1 MAVLVGCL
9 GMAALTSGSA
19 RATGADTTT
28 PLAKATA
35 QLVADAL
42 QANQGLLAER
52 AVVARRLAELDRAR
66 ARYLPSL
73 DFQSRYTRADGGRT
87 IEFPLGDLLNP
98 VYAALDAQLD
108 GTRDRCAA
116 HLVDALGGAQQA
128 EEDRRKRTFFTF
140 FR

>member
-52 AVVARRLAELDRAR
+52 AVVARRFAELDRAR

-98 VYAALDAQLD
+98 VYAALDAQLVAQ
-108 GTRDRCAA
+108 GGVYAGLAA
-116 HLVDALGGAQQA
+116 LQFNA
-128 EEDRRKRTFFTF
+128 
-140 FR
+140 